1 MRRIFGPVAAG
12 VALPAAG
19 TAEAESDKLPIAVGG
34 KTIIAYLLPPVA
46 YSAASRR
53 AGWR

>member
-1 MRRIFGPVAAG
+1 MRRIFGLVAAG
-12 VALPAAG
+12 VALLAAG
-19 TAEAESDKLPIAVGG
+19 TADAESDKFPIAVGG
-34 KTIIAYLLPPVA
+34 KTVTAYLPPPVA